1 MASSNPVLC
10 GSIASRPGNFG
21 VAIHTAAYR
30 ALGLNCVYVAF
41 GTEDTAGAMAA
52 MRALGI
58 RGLGLTMP
66 HKVRVIPHLDTL
78 TDEARAIGAVNTVV
92 NDDGRLIGHN
102 VDWIG
107 AVRAFAEVLPLQGIR
122 AAVIGA
128 GGGARA
134 IVYGLVREGAMVS
147 VFNRSREAGEAVA
160 GELGA
165 VYAGL
170 PGALGSDHGFALIAH
185 ATPVGFDD
193 PAAMLVPEAALTPPV
208 AVFDAVPRPV
218 ETRLL
223 REARARGL
231 RTIAGVRMQLHQAA
245 AQVRLYTGRDPDFK
259 VMERAL
265 AEALGAADRA
275 AG

>member
-10 GSIASRPGNFG
+10 GSIAARPGSFG
-21 VAIHTAAYR
+21 VAMHTAAYR
-30 ALGLNCVYVAF
+30 ALGLAYAYVAF

-66 HKVRVIPHLDTL
+66 HKRRVIAHLDAL

-92 NDDGRLIGHN
+92 NDDGRLVGHN

-107 AVRAFAEVLPLQGIR
+107 AVRAFAEALALHGIG
-122 AAVIGA
+122 AAVVGA

-134 IVYGLVREGAMVS
+134 VVYGLVREGASVS
-147 VFNRSREAGEAVA
+147 IFNRSAEAGRAVA
-160 GELGA
+160 RDLGA
-165 VYAGL
+165 VYAG
-170 PGALGSDHGFALIAH
+170 PPEGLGENHGFDLIAH
-185 ATPVGFDD
+185 VTPVGFDD
-193 PAAMLVPEAALTPPV
+193 PAAMLLAQAALHPPV
-208 AVFDAVPRPV
+208 VVFDAVPRPV

-223 REARARGL
+223 REAKARGC
-231 RTIAGVRMQLHQAA
+231 RVVPGVRMQLHQAA
-245 AQVRLYTGRDPDFK
+245 AQFRLYTGVDPDPA

-265 AEALGAADRA
+265 AAATGEAASSG
-275 AG
+275 

>member
-10 GSIASRPGNFG
+10 GSIAARPGSFG
-21 VAIHTAAYR
+21 VAMHTAAYR
-30 ALGLNCVYVAF
+30 ALDLNFVYVAF

-66 HKVRVIPHLDTL
+66 HKVRAIDHLDAL
-78 TDEARAIGAVNTVV
+78 SPEAQAIGAVNTVV
-92 NDDGRLIGHN
+92 NDGGRLIGHN

-107 AVRAFAEVLPLQGIR
+107 AVQAFSEGLSVPGRR

-134 IVYGLVREGAMVS
+134 MVYGLIRGNAKVT
-147 VFNRSREAGEAVA
+147 VFNRSKEAGKAVA
-160 GELGA
+160 EELGA
-165 VYAGL
+165 SYGGPPELLGAGQ
-170 PGALGSDHGFALIAH
+170 GFDLIAH

-193 PAAMLVPEAALTPPV
+193 PASMLVPKAALRPPV
-208 AVFDAVPRPV
+208 VVFDAVPRPV

-223 REARARGL
+223 REARAAGC
-231 RTIAGVRMQLHQAA
+231 RTIPGVRMQLHQAA
-245 AQVRLYTGRDPDFK
+245 AQFRLYTGVEPDLGL
-259 VMERAL
+259 MEQAL
-265 AEALGAADRA
+265 AAAMA
-275 AG
+275 AVA